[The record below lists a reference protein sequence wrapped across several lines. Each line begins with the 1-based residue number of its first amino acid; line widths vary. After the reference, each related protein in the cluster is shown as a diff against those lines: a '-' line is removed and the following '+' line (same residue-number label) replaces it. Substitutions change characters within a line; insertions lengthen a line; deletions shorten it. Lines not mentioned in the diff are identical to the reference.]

1 MCLLGIRK
9 VLNFCCAVMLYQAVF
24 VVDTAFFMLC
34 FTDTLGC
41 ISCSC
46 VIDYFMIYMCPLKAF
61 FHGHVKH
68 LELGCVKE
76 WF

>member
-1 MCLLGIRK
+1 MLFWSDVVQTCELVFKYLVGQWSIYMCLLGIRK
-9 VLNFCCAVMLYQAVF
+9 LLNFCCAVMLHQAVF

-46 VIDYFMIYMCPLKAF
+46 VI
-61 FHGHVKH
+61 
-68 LELGCVKE
+68 
-76 WF
+76 